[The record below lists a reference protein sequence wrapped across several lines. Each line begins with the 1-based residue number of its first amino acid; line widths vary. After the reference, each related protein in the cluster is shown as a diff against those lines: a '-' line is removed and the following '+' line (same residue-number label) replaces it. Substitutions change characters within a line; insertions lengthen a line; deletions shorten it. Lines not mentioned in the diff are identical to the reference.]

1 MQKNKAK
8 SSMSSIAMSSTPRLP
23 DPTYVATPFSTT
35 NFQDLRTLSWPDR
48 LSSQLLSVTPRVSKV
63 GETSQ
68 LLKSI
73 IGLHPRGGVYRPNY
87 VEDPSGIL
95 HYLAASPCQLT
106 LTECPALHGVASSAL
121 YHMTT
126 RSITYDVVC
135 FVVRDVTTSQS
146 DANTV
151 CTICNRAIVMLFTIT
166 VTDEFLLH
174 TPMGTGS
181 VAPEFNSR
189 TRRCRVSVG
198 YLHAS

>member
-1 MQKNKAK
+1 M
-8 SSMSSIAMSSTPRLP
+8 
-23 DPTYVATPFSTT
+23 
-35 NFQDLRTLSWPDR
+35 
-48 LSSQLLSVTPRVSKV
+48 
-63 GETSQ
+63 
-68 LLKSI
+68 
-73 IGLHPRGGVYRPNY
+73 HRPNY

-95 HYLAASPCQLT
+95 HYLAASPCQLA

-181 VAPEFNSR
+181 VAPEFNSW
-189 TRRCRVSVG
+189 TRRCRVSPCELNDKSPCRSEQRRFSCFTTSLSDCKMRSSSWVYRRG
-198 YLHAS
+198 NEMII